1 MNYIK
6 LNSNE
11 KIEIDNYVK
20 QGSKLIINFKE
31 LQCDIEQV
39 FTKENLKHIEFSDD
53 NNVFDISENLV
64 LTSKTIYIDSNRIKL
79 SFSGLDMQEEENLK
93 LKDQN
98 EKLADAMIESQYKK
112 LLEDI

>member
-1 MNYIK
+1 MNYIN

-11 KIEIDNYVK
+11 KIEIDDYVK

-31 LQCDIEQV
+31 LHCNIEQT
-39 FTKENLKHIEFSDD
+39 FTKENIKRIEFSDE

-64 LTSKTIYIDSNRIKL
+64 LTSKTIYADSNRIKL
-79 SFSGLDMQEEENLK
+79 SFAELDMQKEENLK

-98 EKLADAMIESQYKK
+98 EKLADAMIESQYEK